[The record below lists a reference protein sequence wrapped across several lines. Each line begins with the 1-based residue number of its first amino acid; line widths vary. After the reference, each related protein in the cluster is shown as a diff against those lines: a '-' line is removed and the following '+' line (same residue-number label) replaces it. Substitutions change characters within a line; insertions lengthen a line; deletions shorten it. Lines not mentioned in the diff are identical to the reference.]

1 MERDVDMLINC
12 GIGFGGGGEGEVED
26 PAVRRH
32 KGRVRAL
39 RD

>member
-1 MERDVDMLINC
+1 MLINC
-12 GIGFGGGGEGEVED
+12 GVELGGGGEGDVED
-26 PAVRRH
+26 PTVRGH